1 MIHSLLRKH
10 WRHCCRTEHCIAE
23 FMQLFRG
30 FKSRGHCPAE
40 LRLLFK
46 EVSEKLANKHEIE
59 EVVGNKTVSLKL
71 NLNLQGQKI
80 QRMRD
85 K

>member
-1 MIHSLLRKH
+1 
-10 WRHCCRTEHCIAE
+10 
-23 FMQLFRG
+23 MQLFRG

-71 NLNLQGQKI
+71 NLNLKRAEDTKDERQIILSRQ
-80 QRMRD
+80 
-85 K
+85 